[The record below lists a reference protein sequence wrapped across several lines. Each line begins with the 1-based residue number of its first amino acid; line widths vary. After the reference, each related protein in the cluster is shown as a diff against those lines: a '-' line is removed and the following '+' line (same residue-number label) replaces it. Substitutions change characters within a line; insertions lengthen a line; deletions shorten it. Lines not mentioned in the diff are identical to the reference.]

1 MGLYVGG
8 TTSANLLDDYEEGT
22 WTPLG
27 NTASGFSTGITAHTD
42 STYTKIGNVVQIRS
56 YITMG
61 NSSGNLAVED
71 NVTVT
76 GLPFTGGQTEMSLT
90 NSYRYN
96 ANNGLFGVYLPTTSS
111 LFIRCMVV
119 NGSAPRASGAIAL
132 NYIYRTT

>member
-90 NSYRYN
+90 N
-96 ANNGLFGVYLPTTSS
+96 NGLFGVYLPTTSS

>member
-8 TTSANLLDDYEEGT
+8 TTSANLLNDYEEGT

-27 NTASGFSTGITAHTD
+27 DTASGFTAGITAHAN
-42 STYTKIGNVVQIRS
+42 STYTKIGNIVQIRS

-61 NSSGNLAVED
+61 NSSGNLSVED

-96 ANNGLFGVYLPTTSS
+96 ANNGLFGVYLPNTSS
-111 LFIRCMVV
+111 LFIRCMMV